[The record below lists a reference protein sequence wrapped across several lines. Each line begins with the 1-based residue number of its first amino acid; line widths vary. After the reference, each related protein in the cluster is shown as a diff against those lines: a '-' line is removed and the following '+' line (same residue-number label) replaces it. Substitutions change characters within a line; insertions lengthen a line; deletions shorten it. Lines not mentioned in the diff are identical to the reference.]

1 MSQLNIQ
8 VDKASTNDQVTV
20 ISLSGDIDAN
30 TYKSLQDRASE
41 VIGDGAAKIVLDLQ
55 DVGYMGSAGFRAIH
69 AIANMLNED
78 QSEHV
83 IKSENLKLANP
94 NADISKVIKTLG
106 FDAYLEIFSSADD
119 AVASF

>member
-8 VDKASTNDQVTV
+8 VDKAPGNEQVTV

-30 TYKSLQDRASE
+30 TYKSLQEKASE
-41 VIGDGAAKIVLDLQ
+41 VIDAGAGRVVLDLGG
-55 DVGYMGSAGFRAIH
+55 VGYMGSAGFRAIH
-69 AIANMLNED
+69 AIANMLNEN
-78 QSEHV
+78 QSEHA

-106 FDAYLEIFSSADD
+106 FDSYLEIFGSADD